1 MNRIILSLI
10 IALIIGHES
19 NSQEND
25 SLLISKIY
33 KNALTSFDSYNNLKY
48 LCEKAPGRL
57 VGSEAS
63 IVAVNYMKKILTTY
77 KLDSVYLQKF
87 NAPKW
92 DCSTD
97 PTLYTMNG
105 RKKNKALTICALGPS
120 VATAKDGLIA
130 QVIEVKHLEELEKLG
145 NNMIKGKIVFF
156 NRRMDNK
163 QFNTSKA
170 YVDAFD
176 QRLHGASEASKYG
189 AAAVIVR
196 SLTTSIDSFP
206 HSGVVVYKDTIKE
219 IPAVAISTRDA
230 ELLGNKLKIAPDLK
244 VKLTVNCKQYKPAE
258 SYNVIGEIKGQK
270 MPDEIILIGAHID
283 AWYNTPGAHD
293 DGAGCV
299 QVVDVLRIFRELN
312 VQPKRTIRVILF
324 MDEEMKQTG
333 AEEYAA
339 LTEKM
344 NYRHYVAIESD
355 RGGHTPRGF
364 SIDADSSVINNII
377 RFKKYLEPYKVSDF
391 NKGYGGVDIKRLKK
405 YNVPLI
411 GFYPDGQRYFDYHHS
426 ANDSFDKVHQRE
438 LQLGTAS
445 IASLVYLIDK
455 YGIDK

>member
-1 MNRIILSLI
+1 LLLI
-10 IALIIGHES
+10 IVLIIGLKS
-19 NSQEND
+19 NSQDTD

-33 KNALTSFDSYNNLKY
+33 KNALTSFDSYNNLKF
-48 LCEKAPGRL
+48 LCEKTPGRI
-57 VGSEAS
+57 VGTKAS
-63 IVAVNYMKKILTTY
+63 LAALEYMKKVLTFY

-92 DCSTD
+92 DCNSD
-97 PTLYTMNG
+97 PTLYIMRGT
-105 RKKNKALTICALGPS
+105 KKNKELNICALGPS
-120 VATAKDGLIA
+120 VATDKDGLIA
-130 QVIEVKHLEELEKLG
+130 QVIEVTSFEELEKFG
-145 NNMIKGKIVFF
+145 NNKIKGKIIFF
-156 NRRMDNK
+156 NRPMENK
-163 QFNTSKA
+163 QFSTSKA
-170 YVDAFD
+170 YIDAFD

-189 AAAVIVR
+189 AVAVIVR

-230 ELLGNKLKIAPDLK
+230 ELLSNKMKNTPDLAL
-244 VKLTVNCKQYKPAE
+244 KLTVGCKQYKPAE
-258 SYNVIGEIKGQK
+258 SYNIIGEIKGQK
-270 MPDEIILIGAHID
+270 KSDEIILIGAHID
-283 AWYNTPGAHD
+283 GLYNAPGAHD

-299 QVVDVLRIFRELN
+299 QVVDVLRIFKELN
-312 VQPKRTIRVILF
+312 IKPKRTIRVVLF

-344 NYRHYVAIESD
+344 KLKHYIAIESD

-364 SIDADSSVINNII
+364 SIDADSSVIKRIC

-391 NKGYGGVDIKRLKK
+391 HKGYGGVDIKRLKK
-405 YNVPLI
+405 FNVPLI
-411 GFYPDGQRYFDYHHS
+411 GFFPDGQRYFDYHHS
-426 ANDSFDKVHQRE
+426 ANDSFDKIHQRE

-445 IASLVYLIDK
+445 IATLVYLIDK
-455 YGIDK
+455 HGIDK